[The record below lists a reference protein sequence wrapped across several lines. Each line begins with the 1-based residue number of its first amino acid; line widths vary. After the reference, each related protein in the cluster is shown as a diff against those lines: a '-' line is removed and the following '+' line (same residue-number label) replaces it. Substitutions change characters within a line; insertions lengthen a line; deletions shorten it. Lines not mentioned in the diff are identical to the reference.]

1 MLSPARLQEQLQQC
15 CRCLPRAPPVNP
27 TLKEDLLNEPEDTTA
42 NDDEPPPSPVVAP
55 APPSKPVVTS
65 SKPKAQQKEPV
76 KPVKPAA
83 PLITPE
89 MVLQMDAP
97 AVIATMQNA
106 EYQND
111 AALMSAA
118 CKQLRVLCR
127 KDEAC
132 IVCDKLNAAELIC
145 ATMSRHVGAATVQ
158 QQACA
163 ALINLCAG
171 ESFGRRD
178 RAVSSG
184 ALPAI
189 VDAMNTHLEYPGIQ
203 EMAFVA
209 IQNICFGN
217 DAKGTARKE
226 QAIKAGAFEAII
238 AGILKF
244 EDTPSLLDQG
254 SATLR
259 LLCNKNQLLK
269 VQAMNAGA
277 KKEWLKSSGL
287 LSARVGGLL
296 TNRKSR
302 NAHLRDK

>member
-1 MLSPARLQEQLQQC
+1 MLSSARLQEQLQQC

-118 CKQLRVLCR
+118 SFWYS
-127 KDEAC
+127 AFC
-132 IVCDKLNAAELIC
+132 IVAMTAGASIC
-145 ATMSRHVGAATVQ
+145 STISGVISGAAGFT
-158 QQACA
+158 
-163 ALINLCAG
+163 G
-171 ESFGRRD
+171 FTGSF
-178 RAVSSG
+178 
-184 ALPAI
+184 
-189 VDAMNTHLEYPGIQ
+189 
-203 EMAFVA
+203 
-209 IQNICFGN
+209 C
-217 DAKGTARKE
+217 
-226 QAIKAGAFEAII
+226 
-238 AGILKF
+238 
-244 EDTPSLLDQG
+244 
-254 SATLR
+254 
-259 LLCNKNQLLK
+259 
-269 VQAMNAGA
+269 
-277 KKEWLKSSGL
+277 
-287 LSARVGGLL
+287 
-296 TNRKSR
+296 
-302 NAHLRDK
+302 